1 MKKYGFASM
10 YMVYSMFIIFIIM
23 MFSVLMINN
32 YKKTFLNSLKNDI
45 KDNLTNYK
53 LEKNE
58 IKIEEN
64 VEEIIE

>member
-32 YKKTFLNSLKNDI
+32 YKKTFLNLLKNDI
-45 KDNLTNYK
+45 KENLMNYK
-53 LEKNE
+53 LEKKWN
-58 IKIEEN
+58 KN
-64 VEEIIE
+64 